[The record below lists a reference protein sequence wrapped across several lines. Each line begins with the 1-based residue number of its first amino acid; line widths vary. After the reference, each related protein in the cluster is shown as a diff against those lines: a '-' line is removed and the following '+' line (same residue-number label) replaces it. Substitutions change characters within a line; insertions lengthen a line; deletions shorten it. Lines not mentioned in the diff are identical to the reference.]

1 MRLLLGANHALML
14 ATPFMPQRSIRY
26 LLNWKRPAES
36 LRRPLRHCL
45 MQDVQAVTAC
55 DSGGN
60 VIFINLVRTTPF
72 ITQSSSDPRYER
84 IVATYT
90 NAEMRKRAAARLGLT
105 IHIPGRINQGGCK
118 VDPDYQRG
126 PKEASQVVSKPD
138 EWRVDD
144 LLNLLHGVCL
154 PDTCTG
160 LQDEMNQFLGELES
174 VADALDQHEYQVTD
188 AANSGIMARLIA
200 FKKEKSEA

>member
-1 MRLLLGANHALML
+1 MR
-14 ATPFMPQRSIRY
+14 
-26 LLNWKRPAES
+26 AES
-36 LRRPLRHCL
+36 LIHLYLFGVALTLGAENIRMDALGTH
-45 MQDVQAVTAC
+45 
-55 DSGGN
+55 
-60 VIFINLVRTTPF
+60 LVENAIGLARAA
-72 ITQSSSDPRYER
+72 SSDPHYER
-84 IVATYT
+84 IIQTYAR
-90 NAEMRKRAAARLGLT
+90 AEVKKGTAADLGVTL
-105 IHIPGRINQGGCK
+105 HVQGRVNHGGCK

-154 PDTCTG
+154 PDTCPG
-160 LQDEMNQFLGELES
+160 LQDEINQFLGELES
-174 VADALDQHEYQVTD
+174 VADALDKHEYQVND

>member
-1 MRLLLGANHALML
+1 MVYKASGECCVTF
-14 ATPFMPQRSIRY
+14 ATPQAAKRMLNTLAAFSLALTFSDENIRMD
-26 LLNWKRPAES
+26 S
-36 LRRPLRHCL
+36 LGTHL
-45 MQDVQAVTAC
+45 VE
-55 DSGGN
+55 N
-60 VIFINLVRTTPF
+60 VIGIARAT
-72 ITQSSSDPRYER
+72 SSDPRYER

-154 PDTCTG
+154 PDTCPG

-174 VADALDQHEYQVTD
+174 VADALDKHEYQVND